1 MPMPGNVQ
9 TIDAVD
15 MLEAVNAE
23 LVEIVAAYLQ
33 TTDLLLDPAERASLA
48 PDALRHE
55 ISERC
60 ARSLAAGQGA
70 LSVLGAADE
79 PVCCSCGRVAETA
92 DLDGWGIAMDDSGV
106 AIELLCAHCAD
117 AS

>member
-1 MPMPGNVQ
+1 MMHDVA

-23 LVEIVAAYLQ
+23 LVELVTAYLL
-33 TTDLLLDPAERASLA
+33 TTDLLLDPDERARVHT
-48 PDALRHE
+48 DELRQG

-70 LSVLGAADE
+70 LSILGAADE
-79 PVCCSCGRVAETA
+79 PVCCSCGRAADHA
-92 DLDGWGIAMDDSGV
+92 DLEGWGIAIDDSGV
-106 AIELLCAHCAD
+106 AIELLCAGCA
-117 AS
+117 SGC

>member
-1 MPMPGNVQ
+1 MIDDVD

-23 LVEIVAAYLQ
+23 LVEIVAAYLL
-33 TTDLLLDPAERASLA
+33 TTDLLLDPTEFARVR
-48 PDALRHE
+48 PDRLRQG

-60 ARSLAAGQGA
+60 ARSLAAGQRA

-79 PVCCSCGRVAETA
+79 PVCCSCGTVA
-92 DLDGWGIAMDDSGV
+92 DPSDIDGWGIAIDDSQV
-106 AIELLCAHCAD
+106 AIELLCASCAGV
-117 AS
+117 S

>member
-1 MPMPGNVQ
+1 MIDDVY

-23 LVEIVAAYLQ
+23 LVEIVTAYLR
-33 TTDLLLDPAERASLA
+33 TTDLLLDPAELA
-48 PDALRHE
+48 MVRPDRLRQG

-60 ARSLAAGQGA
+60 ARSLAAGQRA

-79 PVCCSCGRVAETA
+79 PVCCCCDRIADPS
-92 DLDGWGIAMDDSGV
+92 DLDGWGIAVDDSEV
-106 AIELLCAHCAD
+106 AIELLC
-117 AS
+117 